1 VMKVTKMLSEEI
13 VNKLNS
19 LKVYFNKAIWL
30 INEIIPRNIDSENYD
45 KRYVELGRI
54 GLDLVDAYYFV
65 EGWLNRRNK

>member
-1 VMKVTKMLSEEI
+1 MLSEEI

>member
-1 VMKVTKMLSEEI
+1 MMKVTKMLSEEI

-30 INEIIPRNIDSENYD
+30 INEIIPRKIDSENYD
-45 KRYVELGRI
+45 ERYVELGRI